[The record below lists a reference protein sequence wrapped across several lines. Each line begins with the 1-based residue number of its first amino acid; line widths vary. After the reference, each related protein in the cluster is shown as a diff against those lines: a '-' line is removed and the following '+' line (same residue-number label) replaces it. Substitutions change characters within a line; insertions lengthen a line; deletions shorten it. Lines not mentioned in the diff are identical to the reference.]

1 MTSRQAQ
8 IQEDTVFRLLR
19 ILQAQPDISQRTL
32 AQQLGMS
39 LGGLNYCLRGLMDK
53 GLVLQVNLGEGRH
66 LRKQGYILT
75 PAGLAHRIA
84 LTSRFLQRKQT
95 EYEALKAEIDA
106 LNLEVSSAGFDQM
119 PAAQTGHERN
129 HD

>member
-39 LGGLNYCLRGLMDK
+39 LGGLNYCLRGLMEK

-66 LRKQGYILT
+66 LRKQG
-75 PAGLAHRIA
+75 
-84 LTSRFLQRKQT
+84 
-95 EYEALKAEIDA
+95 
-106 LNLEVSSAGFDQM
+106 
-119 PAAQTGHERN
+119 
-129 HD
+129 